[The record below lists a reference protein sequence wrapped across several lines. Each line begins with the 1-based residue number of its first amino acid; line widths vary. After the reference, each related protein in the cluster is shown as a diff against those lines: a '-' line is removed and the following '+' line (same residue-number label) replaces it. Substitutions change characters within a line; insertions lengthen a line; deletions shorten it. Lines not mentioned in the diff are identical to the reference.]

1 MNRLLTRKE
10 AAALLGFA
18 PNTLA
23 KWAMTGE
30 KLPVV
35 KLGRTVR
42 YRHEDVIA
50 LIQLSTVGASLS
62 DDGDMKRL
70 NATQAIERN

>member
-1 MNRLLTRKE
+1 MIQLLSREE

-23 KWAMTGE
+23 KWAMTGA

-35 KLGRTVR
+35 KIGRTVR
-42 YRHEDVIA
+42 YRLEDVTA
-50 LIQLSTVGASLS
+50 LIWPKLP
-62 DDGDMKRL
+62 R
-70 NATQAIERN
+70 